1 METTQFINKYRLFNR
16 YYADLLSGF
25 DRTLYGDPFTLV
37 EDRVVTA
44 IWNGEPISPIEISN
58 QLNLNKSQ
66 LSKILS
72 KLDKQDVIKRTT
84 NPSDKRSMLI
94 SLTKSGK
101 KRQSQQVNT
110 VQTGLSRFVA
120 TYTEGQL
127 QRVDN
132 AMTVLQ
138 HTLTNQHDIQIKRT
152 GIADIGYIADLHA
165 RVYTDRGY
173 HAIFQYY
180 VLSALA
186 KYAQSDMDGV
196 SFIATVDGQR
206 AGTVSLVEAEDGY
219 WQVRWFVVDPAYQG
233 HGLGKKLIKTLIDY
247 AKQHQITK
255 MYLWTVS
262 ELEAARSIYR
272 RNGFKLIES
281 KQNHEWKDEL
291 ITEERW
297 NYQD

>member
-1 METTQFINKYRLFNR
+1 MKTTQFIKKYRIFNR

-25 DRTLYGDPFTLV
+25 DRTLYGNPFTLV

-72 KLDKQDVIKRTT
+72 KLEKQGVVERTI

-101 KRQSQQVNT
+101 KLQRQQINT
-110 VQTGLSRFVA
+110 VQSGLNRFVA
-120 TYTEGQL
+120 TYTPGQL
-127 QRVDN
+127 HRIDN
-132 AMTVLQ
+132 AMTILQ
-138 HTLTNQHDIQIKRT
+138 HTLANQHEISIQRA
-152 GIADIGYIADLHA
+152 GLADIGFIADLHA
-165 RVYTDRGY
+165 RVYTARGY
-173 HAIFQYY
+173 QPIFQYY

-186 KYAQSDMDGV
+186 QFAQSGMDGV

-206 AGTVSLVEAEDGY
+206 AGTVSLVEAADGY

-233 HGLGKKLIKTLIDY
+233 HGLGKQLIKALVDY

-262 ELEAARSIYR
+262 ELEAARSLYG
-272 RNGFKLIES
+272 RNGFKLVES
-281 KQNHEWKDEL
+281 KPNNEWKDEP

-297 NYQD
+297 DYQG

>member
-72 KLDKQDVIKRTT
+72 KLDKQGVIKRTT

-127 QRVDN
+127 QRIDN

-138 HTLTNQHDIQIKRT
+138 HTLTNQHDIKIKRT

-219 WQVRWFVVDPAYQG
+219 WQVRWFVVDPVYQG

-262 ELEAARSIYR
+262 ELEAARSIYG

-281 KQNHEWKDEL
+281 KQNHEWKDEP

-297 NYQD
+297 DYQD